1 MPQALPLPLREQ
13 IVQLRQQGRTHA
25 QVAAALQIKPRSV
38 RQIWARYRHRGAAG
52 LPPDYP
58 RCGHPGSRF
67 PAALRAA
74 ALALKRQ
81 HRRWGAG
88 FIRVQ
93 LADQFPQEPL
103 PGVRTLQTWLSQA
116 GLQPVRAQRP
126 PVPRDRAQAVHEVWE
141 MDAKERMRLLD
152 GSGTST
158 LTVTDEASGAL
169 LATEVFPPVS
179 LDPGRGGQSPGGAA
193 GGV

>member
-13 IVQLRQQGRTHA
+13 IVQRCQQGLTHA
-25 QVAAALQIKPRSV
+25 QVAAELKIKARSV
-38 RQIWARYRHRGAAG
+38 RQIWTRYRHGGAAG
-52 LPPDYP
+52 LPPDYA

-67 PAALRAA
+67 PAVLWDA
-74 ALALKRQ
+74 ALAAKRE
-81 HRRWGAG
+81 HPRWGAG

-93 LADQFPQEPL
+93 LADQFPDQPL
-103 PGVRTLQTWLSQA
+103 PGVRTLQEWFRQA

-126 PVPRDRAQAVHEVWE
+126 PVERDRAQAVHEVWE

-152 GSGTST
+152 GSGAST
-158 LTVTDEASGAL
+158 LALTDEASGAL
-169 LATEVFPPVS
+169 LATVVFPPVS
-179 LDPGRGGQSPGGAA
+179 LDPGGGDEGPGGAA